1 LTSYN
6 FDQANRTLL
15 LKYKALADIKDQVTV
30 VVSNFKNPV
39 NQRAKSGFS
48 VTTLDEFGYLINASD
63 SNLPL
68 VAELTQVASSGDREM
83 SMLGDASGNN
93 IGRIGTYQQISLYI
107 NSNIPFEQGC

>member
-1 LTSYN
+1 M
-6 FDQANRTLL
+6 
-15 LKYKALADIKDQVTV
+15 
-30 VVSNFKNPV
+30 SNFKNPV
-39 NQRAKSGFS
+39 NQRPKSGFS

-68 VAELTQVASSGDREM
+68 VAELTRVASSGDKEM

-107 NSNIPFEQGC
+107 NSNIPFEQGCYWKFQFPSLLKLDD